1 MGKKFMVLILL
12 REKAEIHLTLEQKK
26 DIAMDNNIRDRK
38 TDGGAGAH
46 SNGEK
51 NKTCS
56 PSYRAMVV
64 LL

>member
-38 TDGGAGAH
+38 TDRGAGAH
-46 SNGEK
+46 SNSEK